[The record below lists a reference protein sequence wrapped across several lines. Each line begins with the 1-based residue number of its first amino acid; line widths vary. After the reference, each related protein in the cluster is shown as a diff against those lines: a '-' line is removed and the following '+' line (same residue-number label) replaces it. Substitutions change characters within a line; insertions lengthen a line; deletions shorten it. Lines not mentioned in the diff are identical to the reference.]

1 MYIPPPFAADDRELL
16 RGLIRDHGFGLL
28 ITAAPT
34 LVATHLPLEW
44 DAGEGGEGR
53 LLGHV
58 SAANTQWRAFQEDA
72 EALAVFQGP
81 HAYISPTWYKSE
93 NMVPTWNYVAVH
105 VRGTPRIVDDP
116 AAAYAT
122 QQRLVETQESTLPK
136 PWRLED
142 EDRERIDG
150 LLRSIVVFETPID
163 QICGKAKMNQNR
175 TLADRRGAIAGLR
188 KTGAVGD
195 AAVADY
201 MARQNAEEDKT

>member
-1 MYIPPPFAADDRELL
+1 MYLPPAFEVDDRDALYAI
-16 RGLIRDHGFGLL
+16 IRDNNFG
-28 ITAAPT
+28 T
-34 LVATHLPLEW
+34 LVNQVDGAPFVTHLPFMIEG
-44 DAGEGGEGR
+44 DALVAHMAR
-53 LLGHV
+53 
-58 SAANTQWRAFQEDA
+58 ANPQWRAFSENTPV
-72 EALAVFQGP
+72 LCVFQGP
-81 HAYISPTWYKSE
+81 HAYISPGWYDSE

-150 LLRSIVVFETPID
+150 LLRSIVVFEIPID